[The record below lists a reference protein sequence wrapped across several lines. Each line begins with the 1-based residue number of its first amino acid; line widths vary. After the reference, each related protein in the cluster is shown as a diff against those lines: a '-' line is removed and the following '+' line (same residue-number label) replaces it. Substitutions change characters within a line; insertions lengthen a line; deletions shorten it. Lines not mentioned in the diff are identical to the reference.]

1 MRVGW
6 LVSRQFCTMARANCG
21 VEELVFAQQKKKHP
35 AYCSNNIS
43 TLHLVCVKQEH
54 EISCRM
60 KE

>member
-1 MRVGW
+1 
-6 LVSRQFCTMARANCG
+6 MARANCG
-21 VEELVFAQQKKKHP
+21 VEELVFAQQKKHP